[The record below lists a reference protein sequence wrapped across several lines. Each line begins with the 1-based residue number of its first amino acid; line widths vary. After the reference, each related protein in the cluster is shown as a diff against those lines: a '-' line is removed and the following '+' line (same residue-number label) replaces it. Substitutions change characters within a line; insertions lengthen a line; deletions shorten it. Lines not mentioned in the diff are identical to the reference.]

1 MEITNAKRKA
11 PMIRKY
17 YRFTKPEKTDFP
29 FQIELFSRKPD
40 LINLDEPAYL
50 TPIQVDDD
58 LSSLSAILL
67 SDDYYKY
74 MIEQST
80 LEYGIH
86 RANTEA
92 LICLKAKAFLEI
104 SERIAK
110 GSPEDTKQ
118 LRKHKTDVFRLAVTL
133 TEDDLFDLPD
143 SIKDHLQKFTDTIAN
158 DLPDK
163 AIFKEMGLG
172 NIDVKKVFHQ
182 LISNFNLIA
191 ND

>member
-1 MEITNAKRKA
+1 M
-11 PMIRKY
+11 
-17 YRFTKPEKTDFP
+17 KPEKTDFP

-40 LINLDEPAYL
+40 LINLEEPAYL
-50 TPIQVDDD
+50 TPIPVEDD

-67 SDDYYKY
+67 NDEYYNY
-74 MIEQST
+74 MIEHST

-86 RANTEA
+86 LANTEA

-118 LRKHKTDVFRLAVTL
+118 SRKHKTDVFRLAVTL
-133 TEDDLFDLPD
+133 TEGDLFDLPD

-172 NIDVKKVFHQ
+172 RIEVEKVFHQ
-182 LISNFNLIA
+182 VIKNFNLVA
-191 ND
+191 NI